1 MAFVVVAAC
10 CHDRGVAQEEKS
22 ELCVTSGRFE
32 RETGGLPLEIL
43 YDDNRLNV
51 AASGAK
57 PSRWS
62 SRTSSCCISQ
72 AGHVGRSS
80 SSTRGPGADESSER

>member
-32 RETGGLPLEIL
+32 RETGGLPLRYFTTTI
-43 YDDNRLNV
+43 
-51 AASGAK
+51 G
-57 PSRWS
+57 
-62 SRTSSCCISQ
+62 
-72 AGHVGRSS
+72 
-80 SSTRGPGADESSER
+80 